1 MAEKITVKDFIE
13 NINGDVDAL
22 EVREYIPITEKRL
35 IIEKLILEIMT
46 EDGLLVTYDSIVK
59 DMVFSL
65 ASICVYTNLEAT
77 TDEDYDKLCET
88 GLLDEIFKK
97 IGMRDFRDFHTM
109 FEIRFE
115 DYMRDANTLMGTVN
129 KLFKEFKEVFEQL
142 DPEQLKSLLKLLDTA
157 MA

>member
-13 NINGDVDAL
+13 NMNGDVDTL

-35 IIEKLILEIMT
+35 IIEKLISEIMT
-46 EDGLLVTYDSIVK
+46 EDGILVTYDSIVK

-88 GLLDEIFKK
+88 GLLVEIFNK
-97 IGMRDFRDFHTM
+97 IGKRDFNNFHTM

-129 KLFKEFKEVFEQL
+129 NLFKEFKEVFEKL
-142 DPEQLKSLLKLLDTA
+142 DPEQLQSLLKLLDTA
-157 MA
+157 VA

>member
-1 MAEKITVKDFIE
+1 MTEKITVKDFIE
-13 NINGDVDAL
+13 NMNGDVDTL

-35 IIEKLILEIMT
+35 IIEKLISEIIT

-97 IGMRDFRDFHTM
+97 IGTRDFRNFHTM
-109 FEIRFE
+109 FEIRFK

-129 KLFKEFKEVFEQL
+129 NLFKEFKEAFEKL